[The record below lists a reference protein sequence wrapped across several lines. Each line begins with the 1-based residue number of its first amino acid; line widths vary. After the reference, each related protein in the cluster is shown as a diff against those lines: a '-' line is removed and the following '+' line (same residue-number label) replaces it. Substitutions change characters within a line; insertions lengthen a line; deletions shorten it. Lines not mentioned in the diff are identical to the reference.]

1 PRGNDERT
9 RNRHVY
15 PQTSLSVTASVP
27 MRRQAQR
34 SSQRNGTSVVTEMKS
49 RQAAKIRELGQSLI
63 DAGFVKAQYR
73 RLTEGVAKKREGFVG
88 EGVIRLA
95 SRPRQPHVRTSFGT
109 DVRDNVCRS
118 HARSARTQKPEGL
131 TQPPTPRALGP
142 PRVPPTSRRS
152 RSPSSRSS
160 CSSTATMNL
169 KSRSANNSVSSVKN
183 STLARS
189 TRNGSKTSA
198 ASVSS

>member
-1 PRGNDERT
+1 MLALEVMMNAQ
-9 RNRHVY
+9 RNRGMY

-95 SRPRQPHVRTSFGT
+95 SRPRRPHVRTSFGKMSEIMFAEAA
-109 DVRDNVCRS
+109 RD
-118 HARSARTQKPEGL
+118 L
-131 TQPPTPRALGP
+131 
-142 PRVPPTSRRS
+142 
-152 RSPSSRSS
+152 
-160 CSSTATMNL
+160 
-169 KSRSANNSVSSVKN
+169 
-183 STLARS
+183 
-189 TRNGSKTSA
+189 
-198 ASVSS
+198 